1 MTTKKYSLRKVK
13 VGVASVLV
21 GFGVATTGAAVANA
35 AEAQPNTAAAGSVTK
50 EDVAEYFTSLETD
63 AEKAI
68 NENDKITDKDAALK
82 EAKEAIGK
90 EDLLA
95 AIDNNEISPEE
106 VLTDLAEAS
115 KTDSEETTP
124 EKKPQVVKDAKPAP
138 GAEVVRDE
146 NGEITDVKD
155 LNGGI
160 SEEDLLKIEKAEE
173 KDAKE
178 AEEKAENGASS
189 EDKQEYADS
198 LTNQINKLTKK
209 AAKIVADAEAKTKEI
224 NALTTELEKAK
235 AELEKAKANEEKAA
249 IINALDEKVAEL
261 EAKLEEKATAFDEA
275 SKKDKETLEKIKA
288 NIDFLTDEYNVTLG
302 ELHLTK
308 VAELEKEVQNYLEA
322 LNSENLPA
330 DLREILEA
338 KYGEARAKL
347 DEATAEME
355 RIVNLLDPAWEVP
368 ATAPVQD
375 VLPEFDLKNLD
386 GGLGNVTLPGNTN
399 NFGQEK
405 APEVKEEVKEAS
417 ASLPNT
423 GLNSTSTTV
432 AGLGLIALV
441 GLAVRRKLAK

>member
-189 EDKQEYADS
+189 EDKQEYSDS

-224 NALTTELEKAK
+224 NALTT
-235 AELEKAKANEEKAA
+235 ELEKAKANEEKAA

>member
-35 AEAQPNTAAAGSVTK
+35 TDAQPNTAAAGVDTT
-50 EDVAEYFTSLETD
+50 EL
-63 AEKAI
+63 EKAFTELEKAAVEKI
-68 NENDKITDKDAALK
+68 DADKKITDKEAAKK
-82 EAKEAIGK
+82 EAIEAIGK
-90 EDLLA
+90 EDLIN
-95 AIDNNEISPEE
+95 AIKNEELTLDTAVNNLPTEEE
-106 VLTDLAEAS
+106 VNGTA
-115 KTDSEETTP
+115 KETITKANP
-124 EKKPQVVKDAKPAP
+124 TTKDKLPADIKDA
-138 GAEVVRDE
+138 V
-146 NGEITDVKD
+146 
-155 LNGGI
+155 
-160 SEEDLLKIEKAEE
+160 EKAE
-173 KDAKE
+173 KE

-209 AAKIVADAEAKTKEI
+209 VADIVAAAEEKAKEI
-224 NALTTELEKAK
+224 NTLTDEYTKAK
-235 AELEKAKANEEKAA
+235 AELEAAKANEKTADV
-249 IINALDEKVAEL
+249 INALDEKVAEL
-261 EAKLEEKATAFDEA
+261 EAQLEAKTTAFDEA

-302 ELHLTK
+302 EYHLAK
-308 VAELEKEVQNYLEA
+308 VDELEKEVQNYLEA

-347 DEATAEME
+347 DEATKEME
-355 RIVNLLDPAWEVP
+355 RIINLLDPTWEVP
-368 ATAPVQD
+368 ATALVQD
-375 VLPEFDLKNLD
+375 ELPEFT
-386 GGLGNVTLPGNTN
+386 GGVNGTEPAVLEKPEYPLPTNPQSGSVNTSS
-399 NFGQEK
+399 FGQDTAK
-405 APEVKEEVKEAS
+405 PEVKEAS

-441 GLAVRRKLAK
+441 GLAVRRKFAK